1 MEKGYALYFDG
12 DCCTIPIQLKFDEMR
27 ILSGIGIEKKLKREW
42 SIFSKLK
49 LMEEMLKKVEIHH
62 HHQDLLNQQIKKK
75 LLQVH

>member
-1 MEKGYALYFDG
+1 
-12 DCCTIPIQLKFDEMR
+12 MR
-27 ILSGIGIEKKLKREW
+27 ILSGIGMEKKLKREW

>member
-1 MEKGYALYFDG
+1 MMEKGYALYFDG

-27 ILSGIGIEKKLKREW
+27 ILSGIGMEKKLKREW

-49 LMEEMLKKVEIHH
+49 LMEEMLKKVEIHN
-62 HHQDLLNQQIKKK
+62 HHQNLNQQIKKK

>member
-1 MEKGYALYFDG
+1 
-12 DCCTIPIQLKFDEMR
+12 MR

-49 LMEEMLKKVEIHH
+49 LMEEMLKKVEIHN
-62 HHQDLLNQQIKKK
+62 HHQNLNQQIKKK

>member
-1 MEKGYALYFDG
+1 MEKGYALYFDR
-12 DCCTIPIQLKFDEMR
+12 DCCTSQFNLSSMR
-27 ILSGIGIEKKLKREW
+27 ILSGMRMDKKLKKEW

-62 HHQDLLNQQIKKK
+62 HHQDLLNQQIMKK